1 MRTIYYVIFLFAV
14 LYLSTCGTANLAI
27 LLFSSVHILV
37 NPLSFNKK
45 QNIHIKS
52 IINARKTGKPY
63 CLVDRF
69 KNKSCYGVDYKWI
82 TCFVN
87 TAYDKRK
94 VII

>member
-1 MRTIYYVIFLFAV
+1 MRTIYYVTFLFAV

-45 QNIHIKS
+45 QNIYIKS
-52 IINARKTGKPY
+52 IINARKTGKPCY
-63 CLVDRF
+63 LVDCF
-69 KNKSCYGVDYKWI
+69 KIKPCYGVDYKWI
-82 TCFVN
+82 TYFVN
-87 TAYDKRK
+87 ITYDKRK